1 MATKMISFQK
11 YCDEVKTHFS
21 VQSLTEEQ
29 AKHIMKLYIAGVVL
43 EEAINKL
50 KGDFK

>member
-21 VQSLTEEQ
+21 VHSLTEEQ
-29 AKHIMKLYIAGVVL
+29 AKHTMKLYIAGVPV
-43 EEAINKL
+43 EEAIDKL

>member
-21 VQSLTEEQ
+21 VHTLTDQQS
-29 AKHIMKLYIAGVVL
+29 KHIMKLYIAGVVV
-43 EEAINKL
+43 EEAIDKL